1 METKIQKT
9 SSSSQLIRISLTNV
23 PMPNG
28 SFAMEIV
35 MNAPA
40 MQSIPNHKRKGGTYA
55 VALSSSSQSM
65 QIPLHTSSAAH
76 QANRFLSCSGDPTS
90 FAPLNVEMR

>member
-1 METKIQKT
+1 MESKIQKT
-9 SSSSQLIRISLTNV
+9 NSSSQLVRISLTSR

-65 QIPLHTSSAAH
+65 QIPLQTSSTAH
-76 QANRFLSCSGDPTS
+76 QASRFLNWSSDATS
-90 FAPLNVEMR
+90 HPPLNVEV